1 MSLGT
6 FSPPPGMGLATG
18 AGATVEATAPTLIF
32 PPEIKEICLDIQL
45 LKHFDAIKGG
55 NINIGAVASRVAP
68 APVSNPIPGGG
79 EKVPSDIGSGSAK
92 YVNTVYISL
101 IRIKCNWA
109 PFLHRLE

>member
-1 MSLGT
+1 MLTYFADPDPMSLGT

-32 PPEIKEICLDIQL
+32 PPEIKKIYLCMYST

-55 NINIGAVASRVAP
+55 NINIGAVASTVAP
-68 APVSNPIPGGG
+68 APVANPIPGGG

-92 YVNTVYISL
+92 YVNTG
-101 IRIKCNWA
+101 
-109 PFLHRLE
+109 